1 MKAMISGLRL
11 KLEKLR
17 QDTHSELVG
26 RFVLILLDGEKSEVM
41 RFVLPKEIEDDIRA
55 SNEDMEPMMS
65 PDGMVSIGD
74 KVTEHNSQLTV
85 IALDKLIARDISPAM
100 LENEQEAIHMLSE
113 FRTRLLKSLELVDQA
128 IASLP
133 KP

>member
-1 MKAMISGLRL
+1 MKAMIGGLRL

-17 QDTHSELVG
+17 PDTPSELVS
-26 RFVLILLDGEKSEVM
+26 RFVLILLDDEKSEVM

-55 SNEDMEPMMS
+55 SYGDMEPVMS
-65 PDGMVSIGD
+65 LDGIVSFGN

-85 IALDKLIARDISPAM
+85 IALDKLIARDISPDM
-100 LENEQEAIHMLSE
+100 LEDEQDAAHMLSI
-113 FRTRLLKSLELVDQA
+113 FRTRLLKSVEHVDEA

-133 KP
+133 KS